1 MKKIILLFI
10 FNLFAFSLFSQ
21 KMPIRQVTLSNG
33 MNVVLC
39 EFHEEPQIYG
49 AVCVHVGSK
58 NDPSDNTG
66 MAHYLEHIMFK
77 GTDSIGTLDWPSEK
91 VYLDSITM
99 LYDELHG
106 KTDAKERN
114 DILLHIN
121 NLSNKATQFAIPN
134 EVDVILDKMGGE
146 GVNAFTSNDVTV
158 YHNRFPS
165 NQLEKWLLVYRERFR
180 HPVFRLFQS
189 ELEAVYEE
197 YNMYQDEPMMVFMED
212 AVAEAYGSHPYGI
225 PVIGFQKHLKNP
237 QTSAMQKFFNSYYH
251 PANMTLV
258 LVGDFEVRGILP
270 LLERTIGQLHNES
283 DGVDPKLAKQTE
295 RFNTD
300 LNRPVK
306 PFSGHQIVTVKETP
320 VKVGAIG
327 FQTVGTNSEEAFYLD
342 ILGSLL
348 NNESSTGLL
357 DKLNN
362 ENKLFMS
369 QGFNYGML
377 EHGIF
382 AVFYVPKILGQSHE
396 QAEALVFAALDSL
409 RTGHFSDD
417 LFEAVKMDYLT
428 DYLTDMESLEDR
440 FYTILDLVTNKQ
452 TPEFYEKKGE
462 LLKKLTKDDLV
473 KIAQKYLTDNCLIYR
488 SNMGIKKH
496 EKLQK
501 PAWDPVVAQNT
512 DAKSEYAKKME
523 NFPVQEIR
531 PQETLGKNQVTQ
543 LDINKSFKLYASKNP
558 LNDLF
563 TLKIKYKYGT
573 LMDRK
578 LSSAVQ
584 YFNLQGTDKMN
595 FTDFQL
601 ALQKLGASMD
611 VYTSSDVT
619 TISISGF
626 DKDLPKIL
634 ELCHAKLT
642 HPANDEKMLSVLVDG
657 EKGNQKMQKN
667 DASTWGNALYAY
679 AVNGEYSSYLTK
691 LSLKELQK
699 ISGEELAQSF
709 AKVFEYDGFVTY
721 VGNEKAENV
730 KQWLKDIY
738 GLKEEVKAGTLE
750 VRPLQTYSRPM
761 LFLASNSHFLQSNI
775 WFYIQG
781 DKVKTMPQ
789 RVACEI
795 YNEFMGG
802 SMAGVI
808 FQEIRELRSLGYSA
822 YGSYRYDPLNRIP
835 GLVMG
840 YLGTQADKTVEG
852 CEAMSKLLVGCPD
865 KPEKFENAKACA
877 LKKMEA
883 SYISFRDY
891 PMQVW
896 RWQEYGYKGDPRQ
909 EQMELL
915 KQMDFKQMR
924 DFYYEM
930 VGKNPLVITVAGDK
944 KRIDVAKLAKTYEVR
959 EVKYKDIFR

>member
-1 MKKIILLFI
+1 MKKSILLFV
-10 FNLFAFSLFSQ
+10 FNLLVFSAFSQ

-33 MNVVLC
+33 LNVVLC

-49 AVCVHVGSK
+49 AVCVHIGSK

-180 HPVFRLFQS
+180 HPVVRLFQS

-197 YNMYQDEPMMVFMED
+197 YNMYQDEPMMVFLED
-212 AVAEAYGSHPYGI
+212 AVAEAYGTHPYGI
-225 PVIGFQKHLKNP
+225 PVIGYQKHLKNP

-270 LLERTIGQLHNES
+270 LLERTIGQLHNEC
-283 DGVDPKLAKQTE
+283 DGVDPKLAQQTE

-300 LNRPVK
+300 LNLPVK

-327 FQTVGTNSEEAFYLD
+327 FQTVGSNSEEAFYLD

-377 EHGIF
+377 EHGMF

-396 QAEALVFAALDSL
+396 QAEELVFAALDSL

-462 LLKKLTKDDLV
+462 LLKKLTKEDLV

-512 DAKSEYAKKME
+512 DAKSEFAKKME
-523 NFPVQEIR
+523 NFPVKEIR

-543 LDINKSFKLYASKNP
+543 LDINKKYKLYASKNP

-563 TLKIKYKYGT
+563 TLKIVYKYGT
-573 LMDRK
+573 IMDRK

-601 ALQKLGASMD
+601 ALQKLGASLD
-611 VYTSSDVT
+611 VNTSSDVT
-619 TISISGF
+619 TVSISGF

-634 ELCHAKLT
+634 ELCHEKLA

-667 DASTWGNALYAY
+667 DASAWGNALYSY

-721 VGNEKAENV
+721 VGNEKAENL

-750 VRPLQTYSRPM
+750 VRPLQTYTRPT

-822 YGSYRYDPLNRIP
+822 YGSYHYDPLNRIP

-852 CEAMSKLLVGCPD
+852 CEAMSELLVGCPD

-896 RWQEYGYKGDPRQ
+896 RWQAYGYNGDPRQ

-944 KRIDVAKLAKTYEVR
+944 KRIDVSKLAKTYEIK

>member
-1 MKKIILLFI
+1 MKKIIGLLLC
-10 FNLFAFSLFSQ
+10 NLLVFSLFSQ

-39 EFHEEPQIYG
+39 EFHEQPQIYG
-49 AVCVHVGSK
+49 AVCVHVGAK

-91 VYLDSITM
+91 VYLDSISL

-134 EVDVILDKMGGE
+134 EVDVILDMMGGE

-197 YNMYQDEPMMVFMED
+197 YNMYQDEPMMVFLED
-212 AVAEAYGSHPYGI
+212 AVAEAYGTHPYGI

-300 LNRPVK
+300 LNLPVK

-327 FQTVGTNSEEAFYLD
+327 FQTVGTHDEEAFYLD

-377 EHGIF
+377 EHGMF

-428 DYLTDMESLEDR
+428 DYLTNMESLEDR
-440 FYTILDLVTNKQ
+440 FYTVLDLVTNKQ

-462 LLKKLTKDDLV
+462 LLKKLTKDDFV

-501 PAWDPVVAQNT
+501 PAWEPVVAQNT
-512 DAKSEYAKKME
+512 DAKSEFAKKIE
-523 NFPVQEIR
+523 NMPAKEIR
-531 PQETLGKNQVTQ
+531 PQEQLGKGMVTQ
-543 LDINKSFKLYASKNP
+543 LDINSKYKLYASRNP

-563 TLKIKYKYGT
+563 SLEIVYHYGT
-573 LMDRK
+573 ISDRK
-578 LSSAVQ
+578 LGSAVE
-584 YFNLQGTDKMN
+584 YFNLQGTEKQK

-601 ALQKLGASMD
+601 ELQKLGASLD
-611 VYTSSDVT
+611 VQTSSDLT
-619 TISISGF
+619 TVSISGF

-634 ELCHAKLT
+634 ELCHEKLT

-657 EKGNQKMQKN
+657 EKGNKKMQKN
-667 DASTWGNALYAY
+667 DASAWGYALYMY
-679 AVNGEYSSYLTK
+679 ALYGEKSPYLNK

-699 ISGEELAQSF
+699 ISGDELTRSF
-709 AKVFEYDGFVTY
+709 AHVFEYDGYATY
-721 VGNEKAENV
+721 VGNESPEKV
-730 KQWLKDIY
+730 KQYLTDIY
-738 GLKEEVKAGTLE
+738 DLKEDVKTGTRAF
-750 VRPLQTYSRPM
+750 RPLQTYSRPA

-775 WFYIQG
+775 YFYIQG
-781 DKVKTMPQ
+781 DKVKTMKQ
-789 RVACEI
+789 QAACKI

-822 YGSYRYDPLNRIP
+822 YGYYSFDGLNRIP
-835 GLVMG
+835 GLVVG
-840 YLGTQADKTVEG
+840 FLGTQADKTVEG
-852 CEAMSKLLVGCPD
+852 CEAMAELLVGCPD
-865 KPEKFENAKACA
+865 KPEKFETAKACA

-891 PMQVW
+891 PAQVR
-896 RWQEYGYKGDPRQ
+896 RWQEYGFNGDPRQ

-915 KQMDFKQMR
+915 KQMDFNQMR

-944 KRIDVAKLAKTYEVR
+944 KRIDVSKLAKTYEIK

>member
-1 MKKIILLFI
+1 MKKTILFLLI
-10 FNLFAFSLFSQ
+10 NILIGCLFAQ
-21 KMPIRQVTLSNG
+21 NAPIRQLTLSNG

-39 EFHEEPQIYG
+39 ESHEQPQIYG
-49 AVCVHVGSK
+49 AICVHAGSK

-77 GTDSIGTLDWPSEK
+77 GTDSIGTLDWASEK
-91 VYLDSITM
+91 VYLDSISL

-121 NLSNKATQFAIPN
+121 SLSNKATQYAIPN
-134 EVDVILDKMGGE
+134 EVDVILDMMGGE

-165 NQLEKWLLVYRERFR
+165 NQLEKWLLVYKERFR

-197 YNMYQDEPMMVFMED
+197 YNMYQDEPLMTFMED
-212 AVAEAYGSHPYGI
+212 ALAEAYGDHPYGI
-225 PVIGFQKHLKNP
+225 PVIGYQKHLKNP
-237 QTSAMQKFFNSYYH
+237 QTSAMQKFFNTYYH

-300 LNRPVK
+300 LNLPVK

-320 VKVGAIG
+320 VKMGAIG
-327 FQTVGTNSEEAFYLD
+327 FQTVGTHDEEAFYLD

-362 ENKLFMS
+362 ENKLLMS

-377 EHGIF
+377 EHGMF

-428 DYLTDMESLEDR
+428 DYLTNMESLGDQ
-440 FYTILDLVTNKQ
+440 FYTILELVTNKQ
-452 TPEFYEKKGE
+452 TPDFYKKKGE
-462 LLKKLTKDDLV
+462 LLKNLTKDGLV

-512 DAKSEYAKKME
+512 DAKSEFAKKIE
-523 NFPVQEIR
+523 NMPAKEIR
-531 PQETLGKNQVTQ
+531 PQEQLGKGKVTQ
-543 LDINKSFKLYASKNP
+543 LDVNSKYKLYASKNP

-563 TLKIKYKYGT
+563 SLEIVYNYGT
-573 LMDRK
+573 ISDRK
-578 LSSAVQ
+578 LESAVD
-584 YFNLQGTDKMN
+584 YFNMQGTEKQN
-595 FTDFQL
+595 FTEFQL
-601 ALQKLGASMD
+601 ALQKLGASLN
-611 VYTSSDVT
+611 VETSSDLT
-619 TISISGF
+619 TVSISGF

-634 ELCHAKLT
+634 ELCHEKLT
-642 HPANDEKMLSVLVDG
+642 HPANDEKMLSVLIDA
-657 EKGNQKMQKN
+657 EKGNQRMQKN
-667 DASTWGNALYAY
+667 DASAWGSALYMY
-679 AVNGEYSSYLTK
+679 AL
-691 LSLKELQK
+691 
-699 ISGEELAQSF
+699 
-709 AKVFEYDGFVTY
+709 
-721 VGNEKAENV
+721 
-730 KQWLKDIY
+730 Y
-738 GLKEEVKAGTLE
+738 G
-750 VRPLQTYSRPM
+750 
-761 LFLASNSHFLQSNI
+761 
-775 WFYIQG
+775 
-781 DKVKTMPQ
+781 
-789 RVACEI
+789 
-795 YNEFMGG
+795 
-802 SMAGVI
+802 
-808 FQEIRELRSLGYSA
+808 
-822 YGSYRYDPLNRIP
+822 
-835 GLVMG
+835 
-840 YLGTQADKTVEG
+840 
-852 CEAMSKLLVGCPD
+852 
-865 KPEKFENAKACA
+865 
-877 LKKMEA
+877 
-883 SYISFRDY
+883 
-891 PMQVW
+891 
-896 RWQEYGYKGDPRQ
+896 
-909 EQMELL
+909 
-915 KQMDFKQMR
+915 
-924 DFYYEM
+924 
-930 VGKNPLVITVAGDK
+930 
-944 KRIDVAKLAKTYEVR
+944 
-959 EVKYKDIFR
+959 

>member
-1 MKKIILLFI
+1 MRKTILFFVFNI
-10 FNLFAFSLFSQ
+10 FVFSVFSQ

-39 EFHEEPQIYG
+39 EFHEQPQIYG

-77 GTDSIGTLDWPSEK
+77 GTDRIGTLDWSEEK
-91 VYLDSITM
+91 VFLDSISL
-99 LYDELHG
+99 LYDELHD

-134 EVDVILDKMGGE
+134 EVDVILDMMGGE
-146 GVNAFTSNDVTV
+146 GVNAFTGNDVTV

-197 YNMYQDEPMMVFMED
+197 YNMYQDEPLTTFLED
-212 AVAEAYGSHPYGI
+212 AVAEAYGTHPYGI
-225 PVIGFQKHLKNP
+225 PIIGYQKHLKNP
-237 QTSAMQKFFNSYYH
+237 QTSAMQKFFNTYYH

-283 DGVDPKLAKQTE
+283 DGVDPKLATQTE

-300 LNRPVK
+300 LNWPVK

-320 VKVGAIG
+320 VKMGAIG
-327 FQTVGTNSEEAFYLD
+327 FQTVGTHDEEAFYLD

-348 NNESSTGLL
+348 NNGSSTGLL

-362 ENKLFMS
+362 ENKLYMS

-377 EHGIF
+377 EHGMF

-409 RTGHFSDD
+409 RTGHFSND

-428 DYLTDMESLEDR
+428 DYLTDMESLGDR
-440 FYTILDLVTNKQ
+440 FYTVLDLVTNKQ

-462 LLKKLTKDDLV
+462 LLKSLTKEKLV
-473 KIAQKYLTDNCLIYR
+473 QIAQKYLTDNCLIYR
-488 SNMGIKKH
+488 SNMGVKKH

-501 PAWDPVVAQNT
+501 PAWEPVVAQNT
-512 DAKSEYAKKME
+512 DAKSEFAKKIAEM
-523 NFPVQEIR
+523 PAKEIR
-531 PQETLGKNQVTQ
+531 PQEPLGKNKVTQ
-543 LDINKSFKLYASKNP
+543 RDINPKYKLYASKNP

-563 TLKIKYKYGT
+563 SLEIVYNYGKIS
-573 LMDRK
+573 DRK
-578 LSSAVQ
+578 LESAVQ
-584 YFNLQGTDKMN
+584 YFNLQGTGKQD
-595 FTDFQL
+595 FTEFQL
-601 ALQKLGASMD
+601 ELQKLGASLD
-611 VYTSSDVT
+611 VYTSSDLT
-619 TISISGF
+619 TVSISGF

-634 ELCHAKLT
+634 ELCHEKLT
-642 HPANDEKMLSVLVDG
+642 HPANDEKLLSVLVDG

-667 DASTWGNALYAY
+667 DAGTWSNALFMYAFY
-679 AVNGEYSSYLTK
+679 GEHSPYLTK

-699 ISGEELAQSF
+699 ISGDELAQSF
-709 AKVFEYDGFVTY
+709 AHIFEYDGYVTY
-721 VGNEKAENV
+721 VGNENPDKV
-730 KQWLKDIY
+730 KQYLKDIY
-738 GLKEEVKAGTLE
+738 GLKEGVKVGTRE
-750 VRPLQTYSRPM
+750 VRPMQTYSRPT
-761 LFLASNSHFLQSNI
+761 LFLASNPQFLQSNI
-775 WFYIQG
+775 RFFIKG
-781 DKVKTMPQ
+781 DKVKTMKQ
-789 RVACEI
+789 RVACKI

-802 SMAGVI
+802 SMASVI

-822 YGSYRYDPLNRIP
+822 YGAYSFDPLNRFP
-835 GLVMG
+835 GYVHG
-840 YLGTQADKTVEG
+840 FLGTQADKTVEG
-852 CEAMSKLLVGCPD
+852 CEAMSELLVGCPD
-865 KPEKFENAKACA
+865 KPEKFETAKASA

-883 SYISFRDY
+883 SYISFRSY
-891 PMQVW
+891 PAQVR
-896 RWQEYGYKGDPRQ
+896 RWQEYGYSGDPRK

-930 VGKNPLVITVAGDK
+930 VGNNPLIITVAGDK
-944 KRIDVAKLAKTYEVR
+944 KRIDVSKLAKTYEIR
-959 EVKYKDIFR
+959 EVKYKDILR